1 MYSLLIVD
9 DEPLVIRAITH
20 IVQNNIP
27 QVKIQGKTASGS
39 DAVEIA
45 REKQPEIIFMDI
57 KLEGL
62 NGLEAIKK
70 IQEFLPESKIIIIS
84 AYDNFQFARRAIQ
97 LGVMDYLLKPVN
109 KEDITQILDQAVKL
123 LEDSNNQKTREINNP
138 QLARAKKYIEKN
150 YHRNI
155 SLDDIAEH
163 AAISPNYL
171 SKLFKEKM
179 EINIVDYLTN
189 VRIDQAKNLLETTS
203 LPIKQIAYRVG
214 YNDPNYFSKVFK
226 KTTSLTPTNYRN
238 KG

>member
-62 NGLEAIKK
+62 NGLEAIKE

-84 AYDNFQFARRAIQ
+84 AYDNFQFARRALQ

-109 KEDITQILDQAVKL
+109 KEDITQILDQAVEL
-123 LEDSNNQKTREINNP
+123 LEDSDSQETREINNP
-138 QLARAKKYIEKN
+138 QLTRAKKYIEKN
-150 YHRNI
+150 YHLNI
-155 SLDDIAEH
+155 SLNDIAEH
-163 AAISPNYL
+163 AAISPN
-171 SKLFKEKM
+171 
-179 EINIVDYLTN
+179 
-189 VRIDQAKNLLETTS
+189 
-203 LPIKQIAYRVG
+203 
-214 YNDPNYFSKVFK
+214 
-226 KTTSLTPTNYRN
+226 
-238 KG
+238 